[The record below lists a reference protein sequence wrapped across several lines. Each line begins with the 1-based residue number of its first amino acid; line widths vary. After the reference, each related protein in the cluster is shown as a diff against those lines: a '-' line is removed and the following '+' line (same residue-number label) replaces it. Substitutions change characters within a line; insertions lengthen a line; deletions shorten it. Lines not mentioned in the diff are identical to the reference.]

1 MMSRLHV
8 SDLIQIVPAAA
19 RLEIVG
25 GENAARIRA
34 GIIDLLVDSCDVTTL
49 SSARFRLLQ
58 RVGEQQELRD
68 AEMRLM
74 DDALRR
80 VNQRGSMHP
89 SVFAADDSSRAAPP
103 AIGA

>member
-1 MMSRLHV
+1 
-8 SDLIQIVPAAA
+8 LIQIVPAAA
-19 RLEIVG
+19 RLEVVG

-34 GIIDLLVDSCDVTTL
+34 GIIELLADSCDVATL
-49 SSARFRLLQ
+49 SGARFRLLQ

-74 DDALRR
+74 DDALRLA
-80 VNQRGSMHP
+80 NARGSMHP
-89 SVFAADDSSRAAPP
+89 SVFASSDPSRVAPP